1 MRPLAER
8 IRPKDLDGF
17 FGQDHLVGEHG
28 VLRKSLERGEVPSMI
43 LWGPPGVG
51 KTTLA
56 KIVTYKLERTYFNL
70 SAINSGVKEIREI
83 IKQAERTDIFN
94 KGGAVLFID
103 EIHRFNKS
111 QQDALLAAVEDGTIL
126 LIGATTENPS
136 FEVNSALLSR
146 SQVYILNA
154 LSSDDILNLVN
165 HAIENDETLKQKEIT
180 IKESKSLL
188 KFAAGDG
195 RKSLRILE
203 MVVSQFD
210 EKKVEINNA
219 IVDATIQNNMVLFD
233 KGGDQHYDIASAM
246 IKSIRGSDPNA
257 AVYYLAR
264 MIAGGENVNFIARR
278 LMISASEDI
287 GLANPNALL
296 LATSAADAVHKV
308 GMPEARI
315 ILSQAAIYLANSAK
329 SNTAYA
335 AIGKA
340 LAMVQETGSLPV
352 PLHLRN
358 AQTDLMKGFGY
369 GKGYQYAHDHDQN
382 FADQEYLPEEV
393 SGTTFYEPGLNTAEQ
408 KVKQSLNKKW
418 KGKYGY

>member
-8 IRPKDLDGF
+8 MRPKDLDGF

-43 LWGPPGVG
+43 FWGPPGVG

-154 LSSDDILNLVN
+154 LSSDDILELLN
-165 HAIENDETLKQKEIT
+165 HAIANDATLQAKNISIEET
-180 IKESKSLL
+180 KSLL
-188 KFAAGDG
+188 KYAAGDG
-195 RKSLRILE
+195 RKALRILE

-210 EKKVEINNA
+210 DKKVKINNE
-219 IVDATIQNNMVLFD
+219 IVDATVQNNMVLFD
-233 KGGDQHYDIASAM
+233 KGGDQHYDMASAM
-246 IKSIRGSDPNA
+246 IKSIRGSDPNG

-264 MIAGGENVNFIARR
+264 MLAGGENVNFIARR

-296 LATSAADAVHKV
+296 LATSAAEAVHKI

-335 AIGKA
+335 AINKA
-340 LAMVQETGSLPV
+340 LAVVKESGSLSV

-358 AQTDLMKGFGY
+358 APTNLMKDIGY
-369 GKGYQYAHDHDQN
+369 GKGYQYAHDYEDN
-382 FADQEYLPEEV
+382 FADQEYLPEELK
-393 SGTTFYEPGLNTAEQ
+393 GTTFYEPGANSAEQ
-408 KVKQSLNKKW
+408 KTKQRLNKKW
-418 KGKYGY
+418 NGKYGY

>member
-8 IRPKDLDGF
+8 MRPKDLDGF

-43 LWGPPGVG
+43 FWGPPGVG

-56 KIVTYKLERTYFNL
+56 KIVTYKLNRTYFNL

-154 LSSDDILNLVN
+154 LSSDDILALID
-165 HAIENDETLKQKEIT
+165 HAIANDEILKAKKIK

-195 RKSLRILE
+195 RKALRILE

-210 EKKVEINNA
+210 EKKVEINNEV
-219 IVDATIQNNMVLFD
+219 VDATIQNNMVLFD

-296 LATSAADAVHKV
+296 LATAAADAVHKI
-308 GMPEARI
+308 GLPEARI
-315 ILSQAAIYLANSAK
+315 VLSQAAIYLANSAK

-335 AIGKA
+335 AIGSA
-340 LAMVQETGSLPV
+340 LSKVQETGSLSV

-358 AQTDLMKGFGY
+358 APTDLMKDIGY
-369 GKGYQYAHDHDQN
+369 GKGYQYAHNHEQN
-382 FADQEYLPEEV
+382 FADQEYLPEEL

-408 KVKQSLNKKW
+408 KTKQALNKKW

>member
-8 IRPKDLDGF
+8 MRPKSLDGF
-17 FGQDHLVGEHG
+17 FGQDHLVGENG

-43 LWGPPGVG
+43 FWGPPGVG

-56 KIVTYKLERTYFNL
+56 KIVTYKLGRTYFNL
-70 SAINSGVKEIREI
+70 SAINAGVKDIREI

-111 QQDALLAAVEDGTIL
+111 QQDALLGAVEDGTIL

-154 LSSDDILNLVN
+154 LSSDDILDLVK
-165 HAIENDETLKQKEIT
+165 HAIKTDPALKDKEIK
-180 IKESKSLL
+180 IKETKSLL

-210 EKKVEINNA
+210 EKNILITDE
-219 IVDATIQNNMVLFD
+219 IVDATVQNNMVLFD

-296 LATSAADAVHKV
+296 LTTSAAEAVHKI

-329 SNTAYA
+329 SNASYM
-335 AIGKA
+335 AINKA
-340 LAMVQETGSLPV
+340 LSAVRETGSISV

-358 AQTDLMKGFGY
+358 APTDLMKDIGY
-369 GKGYQYAHDHDQN
+369 GKDYQYSHDGDNN
-382 FADQEYLPEEV
+382 FVDQEFLPDEVKGSTFYLP
-393 SGTTFYEPGLNTAEQ
+393 GNNNAEQ
-408 KVKQSLNKKW
+408 KAKQALHQKW